1 MTLKVIA
8 WVKVLLVICK
18 IIRLFVNALTTDDK
32 HSLLNGDNLTQ
43 PIQIQFSQ
51 KQKTFSEVFFCIF
64 KTYIKFW
71 IYFKKGRP
79 ESLINCRYS
88 RFRKTSLDKCL
99 KSSVSEDPRT
109 DDITNGLKDCC
120 NLNESTFTIFIND
133 GEGNCVGKSLF

>member
-18 IIRLFVNALTTDDK
+18 IIRLFVNALTTDEK

-64 KTYIKFW
+64 ETYIKF
-71 IYFKKGRP
+71 
-79 ESLINCRYS
+79 
-88 RFRKTSLDKCL
+88 
-99 KSSVSEDPRT
+99 
-109 DDITNGLKDCC
+109 
-120 NLNESTFTIFIND
+120 
-133 GEGNCVGKSLF
+133 